1 MANYFVEGKISV
13 EINIDIEADSL
24 EEAEKKAMQRFIE
37 DPHALLIDGI
47 IVDDGSDL
55 MAGQYEGEEYN
66 D

>member
-37 DPHALLIDGI
+37 DPYALLIDGT

-55 MAGQYEGEEYN
+55 TAGHYEGEEYN